1 MKGGRAKPNLR
12 PAPGTLLSKR
22 RESAGSSRCYYC
34 TVFPIGMGWHMDD
47 GRRTPNGSTLL
58 WKEELLSFQAP
69 SPGTRGAPQAHR
81 GFPPPSTS
89 CCSSTAE
96 AAHKPHIQ
104 GICSAVS
111 TRHVHDGHA
120 CCLMKGMINAVKTQ
134 CDHGQIG
141 FPH

>member
-1 MKGGRAKPNLR
+1 MKGGRAKPNLPSTGDAAFKEVR
-12 PAPGTLLSKR
+12 VRGFQQMLLLYSRLGWGGTWM
-22 RESAGSSRCYYC
+22 
-34 TVFPIGMGWHMDD
+34 TVGVPQTD
-47 GRRTPNGSTLL
+47 PPSL

-69 SPGTRGAPQAHR
+69 SPGTRGTPQAHR
-81 GFPPPSTS
+81 GFQPPSTS

-96 AAHKPHIQ
+96 AAHKPLIQ

-120 CCLMKGMINAVKTQ
+120 CCLMKRMINAVKTQ